1 MIQLRPGSVWRQWLP
16 LWLSAAVFLVV
27 NLAGFVIYRVVFADE
42 AAVSQEAVEQAQAR
56 LDELQ
61 AQSGE
66 LSGFLESFEDNQHR
80 MTELYETGF
89 STEEE
94 RLTKILREVKQLARE
109 ANLEPQ
115 TTSYPEEALEDYDLS
130 KRSFVFN
137 VEGTYFDLRKLINSL
152 ELSEYFLTLED
163 VGLSESGGRGA
174 GTRLR
179 ISLRISTLFDARG
192 DSRDGVAA
200 ARASASRPASGRGET

>member
-1 MIQLRPGSVWRQWLP
+1 MIQLRLGPVWRQWLP
-16 LWLSAAVFLVV
+16 LWLSAAVFLLL
-27 NLAGFVIYRVVFADE
+27 NLGGFVIYRVVFAGE

-56 LDELQ
+56 LDELE
-61 AQSGE
+61 AKSSR
-66 LSGFLESFEDNQHR
+66 LAGFLERFEKNQHR

-94 RLTKILREVKQLARE
+94 RLTDILREVKRLARE

-115 TTSYPEEALEDYDLS
+115 ATTYPEEALEDYDLS

-192 DSRDGVAA
+192 DSRAGGAA
-200 ARASASRPASGRGET
+200 TRASASRPAPGREET